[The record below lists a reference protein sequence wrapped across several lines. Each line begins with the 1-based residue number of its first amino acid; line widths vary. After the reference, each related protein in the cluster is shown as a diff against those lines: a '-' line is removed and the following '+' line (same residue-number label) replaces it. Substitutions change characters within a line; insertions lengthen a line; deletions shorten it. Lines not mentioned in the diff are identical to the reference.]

1 LLGAVLYGQEDL
13 RLESV
18 ADPIADSE
26 EIIIQVGVATTCG
39 TDLKVWRRGGHAKML
54 RPPTLFGHEAAGR
67 IVAIG
72 KDVQGWQ
79 IGDRV
84 VANNSAPCMNCF
96 FCQGK
101 EYSLCPNLTWNN
113 GTFAEYLKIPAQ
125 IVKHNLLPI
134 PDDLPDALASMTEPL
149 ACVLHGVARSNIKQ
163 GDRVVVIGDGAI
175 GLMFVAA
182 IAQQGAEGQRG
193 RGAEGQESS
202 VRAGF
207 AVNSSAMTT
216 DLSAKPAP
224 TNSKLKTQ
232 NSPSPQSPVFLF
244 GGNDR
249 RLEIGKK
256 LGATQTFNHHQI
268 SDIPTVVKELTEGW
282 GADVVIEATGV
293 PAVWESAI
301 AIARPGAT
309 VNLFGGCPRDTTI
322 TVNTE
327 KLHYSELTLKGVFHN
342 TPKYVREALAL
353 LASRAIPFELLI
365 SEHRPLKDLEQV
377 FQDMKNRKSIKVAIL
392 PNMSS

>member
-1 LLGAVLYGQEDL
+1 MLGAVLYGQEDL

-18 ADPIADSE
+18 ADPIPDSQE
-26 EIIIQVGVATTCG
+26 VIIQVGVATTCG

-54 RPPTLFGHEAAGR
+54 RPPTLFGHEAAGK
-67 IVAIG
+67 IVAVG

-79 IGDRV
+79 VGDRV

-96 FCQGK
+96 FCQRQ
-101 EYSLCPNLTWNN
+101 EFSLCPNLTWNN

-125 IVKHNLLPI
+125 IVKHNLWRI
-134 PDDLPDALASMTEPL
+134 PDGLPDALASMTEPL
-149 ACVLHGVARSNIKQ
+149 ACVLHGIARSNIKR
-163 GDRVVVIGDGAI
+163 GDSIAVIGDGAI

-182 IAQQGAEGQRG
+182 ISQPHPQPLPVNGEGG
-193 RGAEGQESS
+193 S
-202 VRAGF
+202 
-207 AVNSSAMTT
+207 
-216 DLSAKPAP
+216 
-224 TNSKLKTQ
+224 
-232 NSPSPQSPVFLF
+232 QSPIFLF

-256 LGATQTFNHHQI
+256 LGATQTFNYHQI

-293 PAVWESAI
+293 PTVWESAI
-301 AIARPGAT
+301 ACARPGAT

-327 KLHYSELTLKGVFHN
+327 QLHYSELTLKGVFHN
-342 TPKYVREALAL
+342 TPKYVKEALAL
-353 LASRAIPFELLI
+353 LASRTIPFELLI
-365 SEHRPLKDLEQV
+365 SEYRPLKDLEQV
-377 FQDMKNRKSIKVAIL
+377 FQDMKNRKSIKVAML
-392 PNMSS
+392 PNVSS